1 MSKLTETAELLDRLP
16 EDSKQAI
23 AALIEKTMMLILC
36 SKPCERRALK

>member
-23 AALIEKTMMLILC
+23 AALID
-36 SKPCERRALK
+36 LKVEDNLVLLPR